1 MTRSE
6 RGFTLV
12 EALLA
17 TVMVAIVI
25 GALAYMFQVTVA
37 GWSTQGGRAG
47 LGVNVGKAV
56 EVIARDLRNAK
67 TAASPF
73 PGEVRFTT
81 DDITYYSYYLYNA
94 GDSYPP
100 QFGEPLYQIKKA
112 VLSDGIDGTFTYGS
126 GDIIA
131 TGILPPPS
139 STLSYDGATVTIDLA
154 GERGESTIRSA
165 TKVTPRNI

>member
-1 MTRSE
+1 MAKSE

-17 TVMVAIVI
+17 TAMVAVVV

-37 GWSTQGGRAG
+37 GWATQGGRTG

-56 EVIARDLRNAK
+56 QVIARDLRNAK
-67 TAASPF
+67 TAESPF
-73 PGEVRFTT
+73 PGEVRFTA
-81 DDITYYSYYLYNA
+81 DDVTYYSYYLYNA

-100 QFGEPLYQIKKA
+100 QFGEPLYQIKKT
-112 VLSDGIDGTFTYGS
+112 VLSGGIDGTFTYGS

-131 TGILPPPS
+131 TGILPPPA
-139 STLSYDGATVTIDLA
+139 STLSCDGSEVIIDIV